1 MDYKGKIFLKFKT
14 SIILYLLLGIGASF
28 LNSLNIYYFQKII
41 DSVKNNFSWNFIIIY
56 AVSMI
61 LVTVFSYI
69 SEWPKSKLFNGL
81 YYYFKEEALKKVSI
95 IDYSRYL
102 KIGTGSLLQKI
113 ESGSVAGRGIY
124 FNFWFRIIRELLP
137 DILFNLFFIS
147 LINIKL
153 IPIILIG
160 YVAVFATTKIL
171 LSFLYDVKK
180 DILINEEL
188 LGGTLVRGITEL
200 VTFRINQRYSKEIN
214 SYQNHSKVVV
224 NNIAKMTMTHELFF
238 TIFALLVSLIKIITI
253 VLFFTGNFTITI
265 GGLVG
270 LIAYIDKIYNPIAI
284 FNVLFVQYKL
294 DCVSFSRLENFF
306 QERNDL
312 SLVENKN
319 LLSEK
324 IDSIAMQNVDVKIGS
339 DLVLRKISYKFE
351 KGLYGI
357 VGESGSGKST
367 LVKTLLGLLKN
378 SHGNIYY
385 NEKNLNEL
393 NLNSLYDKIF
403 YLSQDV
409 PVFDGTLKENIV
421 FDKEVPDSTVIE
433 VLSKCQ
439 LSDFYN
445 SLEEGLETRLG
456 EKGSR
461 LSGGEKQRVAFARL
475 FFSEANVIIL
485 DEATSAMDVLTETN
499 LMNNIKDIIS
509 DKVTLIITHRIK
521 NLNYVNE
528 ILCMESGQIKES
540 GSFLELTRKKGIL
553 FKLIENEE
561 NRESTHGFNNN
572 NSKP

>member
-1 MDYKGKIFLKFKT
+1 MNYRGKIFLKFKT
-14 SIILYLLLGIGASF
+14 SIIIYLLLGIGASF
-28 LNSLNIYYFQKII
+28 LNSLNIYYLQKII
-41 DSVKNNFSWNFIIIY
+41 DSVKNNFSWSFIIIY

-124 FNFWFRIIRELLP
+124 FNFWFRIIRELFP

-160 YVAVFATTKIL
+160 YIAVFATTKIL

-180 DILINEEL
+180 NILINEEL

-214 SYQNHSKVVV
+214 NYQNHSKVVV

-238 TIFALLVSLIKIITI
+238 TIFALLVSLIKILTI

-312 SLVENKN
+312 SLVENKSPM
-319 LLSEK
+319 SEK
-324 IDSIAMQNVDVKIGS
+324 IDSIAMKNVDVKIGS

-385 NEKNLNEL
+385 NDKNLNEL

-421 FDKEVPDSTVIE
+421 FDKEIPDSTVIE

-485 DEATSAMDVLTETN
+485 DEATSAMDVLTEKN

-540 GSFLELTRKKGIL
+540 GSFLELIRRKGIL
-553 FKLIENEE
+553 FKLIQNEE
-561 NRESTHGFNNN
+561 NKENTHGFNNN
-572 NSKP
+572 NSKS